1 MARRIAAVAS
11 IYILT
16 SLAWLVLASAVLY
29 RTTIQ
34 DHKLKNEVGQLW
46 GNVQVQEAPSLYY
59 KKKRGSE
66 RKPGEQEAEKNV
78 KTETVTTF
86 VPLSSSEVLVDISLE
101 HRRKG
106 LLWYPAYVVE
116 FKGRYGASNTAQEAR
131 DMYFGYVFPA
141 QGAVYDN
148 FRLAVGGE
156 EVPDVAVSCG
166 KVAEK
171 FRLLPGETKIVE
183 VSYRSQGLGQW
194 WYDFGENVKQA
205 KEFSLILDTDFKKV
219 DFPQNGIS
227 PTSMR
232 PTDEGWSL
240 EWRYAN
246 LLTGARIGLEL
257 PERLNPGPWV
267 SQVTFS
273 APVSLLLFFFALFMF
288 TTLRGIRVHPLN
300 YFFIAAAFFSFH
312 LLLAYLVDHISIH
325 AAFFTSAAVS
335 ILLVTTYM
343 RLVVGNRFA
352 FLETAACQFV
362 YLILFSYTFFFR
374 GFTGLAITA
383 LCVITLFVVMQLTGR
398 IDWEVEFAKERRS
411 G

>member
-1 MARRIAAVAS
+1 
-11 IYILT
+11 
-16 SLAWLVLASAVLY
+16 
-29 RTTIQ
+29 
-34 DHKLKNEVGQLW
+34 
-46 GNVQVQEAPSLYY
+46 
-59 KKKRGSE
+59 
-66 RKPGEQEAEKNV
+66 
-78 KTETVTTF
+78 
-86 VPLSSSEVLVDISLE
+86 
-101 HRRKG
+101 
-106 LLWYPAYVVE
+106 
-116 FKGRYGASNTAQEAR
+116 
-131 DMYFGYVFPA
+131 MYFGYIFPA
-141 QGAVYDN
+141 QDAVYDN
-148 FRLAVGGE
+148 FRLAIAGE
-156 EVPDVAVSCG
+156 EISDVPISCG

-171 FRLLPGETKIVE
+171 FNLLPGETKIVE

-205 KEFSLILDTDFKKV
+205 KEFLLTLNTDFKKV

-227 PTSMR
+227 PTSMK
-232 PTDEGWSL
+232 PTDQGWRL
-240 EWRYAN
+240 EWRYTN

-257 PERLNPGPWV
+257 PRRLNPGPWV

-288 TTLRGIRVHPLN
+288 TTLRGLRVHPLN

-325 AAFFTSAAVS
+325 AAFFTSAVVS

-352 FLETAACQFV
+352 FLETAAFQFV

-374 GFTGLAITA
+374 GFTGLAITV
-383 LCVITLFVVMQLTGR
+383 LCILTLFVVMQLTGR
-398 IDWEVEFAKERRS
+398 VDWEVEFAKERRS